1 MKKIISLLTLVL
13 ITVFSYGQGLQ
24 SQDTLKLKHFSTW
37 AIAPYIAAPFQYT
50 DVENISLS
58 TRLSGIGLNLEKH
71 LSHYTSVQVGVFSA
85 PMIIENDNMKYDI
98 RLNQYDLKFYLHMT
112 NGNTLKTW
120 RSTQLYLYGGVG
132 QLNHNTTV
140 TSTEV
145 DTFKK
150 EVSAKALVLSVG
162 AGAKYRLGNRTALFL
177 DGCANFTSS
186 DKIDAKIVPYSNN
199 DGYFRVSAGI
209 SYTFGKKRIIEWDNP
224 YQYLVPEVVHDTTV
238 VIKTIH
244 HKYEAPKVDTIWP
257 DSATIYYIPKSFSIE
272 IPYLAQ
278 LDSVIDNA
286 IANNLY
292 NQLEVSAYCD
302 TMGSDKTNQLL
313 VLKRANAVVRYINQK
328 VVEDTGTDITDT
340 ISIVLHDESS
350 AIYAPD
356 ARNRKVVVKIK
367 K

>member
-24 SQDTLKLKHFSTW
+24 SQDTLRLKHFSTW
-37 AIAPYIAAPFQYT
+37 AIAPYISAPFQYT
-50 DVENISLS
+50 DIEPISLS
-58 TRLSGIGLNLEKH
+58 SKVTGLGINLEKH
-71 LSHYTSVQVGVFSA
+71 LSHYTSFQLGYFNASLYNA
-85 PMIIENDNMKYDI
+85 KDGLNYRMD
-98 RLNQYDLKFYLHMT
+98 LNQIDARFYVHIS
-112 NGNTLKTW
+112 NGNTLRTW
-120 RSTQLYLYGGVG
+120 RSTQLYMYGGVG
-132 QLNHNTTV
+132 RLNHKSTIQDDATSETIKTV
-140 TSTEV
+140 
-145 DTFKK
+145 D
-150 EVSAKALVLSVG
+150 AKAMVFQVG
-162 AGAKYRLGNRTALFL
+162 AGAKYRIGNRTSLFL

-186 DKIDAKIVPYSNN
+186 DRIDAKIVPYSNN
-199 DGYFRVSAGI
+199 DGYFKASVGI
-209 SYTFGKKRIIEWDNP
+209 SYTFGNKRMIEWDNP

-238 VIKTIH
+238 VLKTIT
-244 HKYEAPKVDTIWP
+244 HKYEAPKVDTVWP

-313 VLKRANAVVRYINQK
+313 VLKRANAVVKYINQK
-328 VVEDTGTDITDT
+328 VVEDTGYDISQT

-350 AIYAPD
+350 AVYAPD